1 MAAVRVSLPNMPIAA
16 AATEASGSAAAQE
29 AVEAAAVEEA
39 AVAAVAAGS
48 PQIPPPS
55 PEGLAAG
62 RVRPTAAAASL
73 VCTSPEVKRS
83 EMIACFGRE
92 KKAATLVNSAIS
104 CLPSPGRLAACS
116 HTRIASASSRRKA
129 SKRAWRDVGE
139 I

>member
-39 AVAAVAAGS
+39 VEAAAVEEVAVAAGAAGS
-48 PQIPPPS
+48 PQVPPPS

-62 RVRPTAAAASL
+62 RARPTAAAASL

-116 HTRIASASSRRKA
+116 HTRVAASLE
-129 SKRAWRDVGE
+129 G
-139 I
+139 